1 MKRGIFFSGAVA
13 LLCMSCTQR
22 PASPVV
28 ICDFD
33 NTCLSLYSPDND
45 LFSVQEV
52 NGNLCGYVKSVANRT
67 VVVSSPELEKP
78 LALDSD
84 GSKFTMRVSG
94 SPDTAV
100 VTFRL
105 WGPRVP
111 LEGIRDTCLLK
122 SDEWTEVSFDYSDR
136 MLADGKFNRF
146 DITFKVI
153 GTDSTAVIRFD
164 DLTCTQGD
172 ARPDVMPE
180 GRRNYSSYE
189 TGRLHFKSDGA
200 SVDVV
205 PNPLKDGIY
214 RSSLVAR
221 IGMAKDSANVS
232 SEYLYDPFIL
242 SKDKSFS
249 VKVFPPESG
258 GKLTMSLTAPG
269 KDTVQLATVELPQTH
284 EWTKAEYSYAGRNL
298 PDGIYNTIVL
308 GFEGKGQWYIDDVE
322 GPDNARPSLMK
333 RLSSNPVLTYGPE
346 YPVWRCEH
354 IANAAILEPEQTPDG
369 KWRMYIRGSGY
380 NDKGEYHDQ
389 ICLFTQDA
397 DKFNPAGPWD
407 EHPNDPIIHHGEPG
421 TFDEL
426 HLLDCAPCVG
436 DDAIYFYYHGV
447 SGTVDNK
454 HSSLGCRR
462 SIDDGVTF
470 SEAVML
476 RDRCGPSDAIYLNG
490 KYHIFHL
497 SSRKH
502 LQGICYEI
510 TENPLSLENSVE
522 IELITSGNS
531 PDNFDT
537 RSINGARIF
546 RLKDVGKWFMTYQG
560 SDRKVDFPHRF
571 HVAYSDDFVHWT
583 KVQNPVPFFQRGE
596 AGTWDQGGIWYPECF
611 EHDGNVYMY
620 YEGWGTESYVPDRDA
635 DYFAWGHSSTG
646 CAYTSKD
653 EFLRWCGLK

>member
-205 PNPLKDGIY
+205 PNPLKDGIN

-476 RDRCGPSDAIYLNG
+476 RDRCGPSDAIYQIG
-490 KYHIFHL
+490 
-497 SSRKH
+497 R
-502 LQGICYEI
+502 
-510 TENPLSLENSVE
+510 
-522 IELITSGNS
+522 
-531 PDNFDT
+531 
-537 RSINGARIF
+537 A
-546 RLKDVGKWFMTYQG
+546 
-560 SDRKVDFPHRF
+560 
-571 HVAYSDDFVHWT
+571 HV
-583 KVQNPVPFFQRGE
+583 
-596 AGTWDQGGIWYPECF
+596 
-611 EHDGNVYMY
+611 
-620 YEGWGTESYVPDRDA
+620 
-635 DYFAWGHSSTG
+635 
-646 CAYTSKD
+646 
-653 EFLRWCGLK
+653 